1 MSKTDLTRR
10 AFLASTTAA
19 TTVTLT
25 GANKVN
31 AAKVVPGKIS
41 PNEKLNLAA
50 IGTGG
55 KGGSDTNGCKGENFL
70 AVCDVDWDRAQRTL
84 NLPHFVNNKEF
95 KKYNDY
101 RNLLEDFGDKLDGVT
116 VSTPDH
122 THAPAAYMAMK
133 MGISCYV
140 QKPLTHTV
148 AEARLLK
155 NVAEEMDVVTQ
166 MGNQGHSGN
175 GVREVTEMLETGA
188 IGQVREAHVWTHRPV
203 WSSQGRPTPLP
214 SVTQPENLDWDRF
227 IGCAPWRPY
236 GAEKD
241 PNSPKISRYAP
252 HDWRAWR
259 DFGGGA
265 LGDMACHIMDPVYM
279 SLRLVEAK
287 DYTVE
292 LIHVEGQNDETF
304 PLVET
309 IKYSFPA
316 RGKLAAIDVYWY
328 DGWRPDPKDPE
339 NPDKRIYN
347 RPKRPAGIPKD
358 QVLGDNQK
366 NGSFL
371 VGDKGVITMGE
382 YGGNPRLMP
391 DEAMA
396 NYTKPDAYIP
406 RVPNEDNY
414 YDWLNA
420 IKTGTKSGSDF
431 SYAGPFTEMVNFGNL
446 IATSAIQKAGV
457 KKLHWDN
464 VKGRVTNVKNPE
476 QIVSKEYR
484 KGWELPC

>member
-1 MSKTDLTRR
+1 MSKSDLTRR
-10 AFLASTTAA
+10 AFLAVTTSAA
-19 TTVTLT
+19 TVTLT

-55 KGGSDTNGCKGENFL
+55 KGGSDTNGCKDENII
-70 AVCDVDWDRAQRTL
+70 AVCDVDWDRAERTL
-84 NLPHFVNNKEF
+84 SLPHFEDTTKFV
-95 KKYNDY
+95 KYNDY
-101 RNLLEDFGDKLDGVT
+101 RNLLDDLGDKLDGVT

-133 MGISCYV
+133 MGINCYV

-155 NVAEEMDVVTQ
+155 NVAKEMDVVTQ

-203 WSSQGRPTPLP
+203 WANQGRKTALP
-214 SVTQPENLDWDRF
+214 PMTQPENLDWDRW
-227 IGCAPWRPY
+227 IGCAAWRPY
-236 GAEKD
+236 GQSAD
-241 PNSPKISRYAP
+241 THGYAP

-279 SLRLVEAK
+279 SLNLVAAEY
-287 DYTVE
+287 YTVE
-292 LIHVEGQNDETF
+292 SVMVENQNDQTF
-304 PLVET
+304 PLMET

-316 RGKLAAIDVYWY
+316 RGKLAPIDVYWY
-328 DGWRPDPKDPE
+328 DGWRPDPNDPE

-347 RPKRPAGIPKD
+347 RPMRPKSIPD
-358 QVLGDNQK
+358 QQILGDNQK

-371 VGDKGVITMGE
+371 VGDSGIITMGE

-391 DEAMA
+391 DERMA
-396 NYTKPDAYIP
+396 EYKKPDPYIK
-406 RVPNEDNY
+406 RVPNEDHY
-414 YDWLNA
+414 RDWLDA
-420 IKTGTKSGSDF
+420 IHNGTKSGSDF

-446 IATSAIQKAGV
+446 IGKTDK

-464 VKGRVTNVKNPE
+464 IKGVVTNVKNAE
-476 QIVSKEYR
+476 EIVSKEYR